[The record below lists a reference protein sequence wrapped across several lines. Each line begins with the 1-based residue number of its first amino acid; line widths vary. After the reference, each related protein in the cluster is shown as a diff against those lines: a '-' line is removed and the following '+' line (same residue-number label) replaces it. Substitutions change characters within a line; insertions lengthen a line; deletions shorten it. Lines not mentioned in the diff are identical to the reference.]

1 LRVLDP
7 GLLNLVLRYFTA
19 LFAALLALGAW
30 RIPGAWLPRGGALL
44 LALGLALLLTCAPRL
59 QAPPRWH
66 LAAALAAGFLV
77 FSLEVVAIHAIGLQA
92 QRQPASLILVLGAK
106 VYPDGT
112 PSEALAERV
121 ATGVNLYRRGL
132 SPLLF
137 VSGGVGQEGQDEALV
152 MKRLAMA
159 QGVPARAI
167 VVDSAGNNTEA
178 SLRNV
183 RRHLDAHGR
192 GKVLVVSHYHHLPRV
207 KLLGA
212 FHGVECATVPAE
224 EGETLLA
231 GTPFYVL
238 REAAGLAY
246 YLLRG

>member
-1 LRVLDP
+1 MT
-7 GLLNLVLRYFTA
+7 LVLRYLAA
-19 LFAALLALGAW
+19 LFAALLGLGAW
-30 RIPGAWLPRGGALL
+30 RIPGVWLPRAGALL
-44 LALGLALLLTCAPRL
+44 LALGLVFWLTRAPRPR
-59 QAPPRWH
+59 APPLWH
-66 LAAALAAGFLV
+66 LAAALAAGSLV
-77 FSLEVVAIHAIGLQA
+77 VSLEVTAIHAIGLRA
-92 QRQPASLILVLGAK
+92 QRQPAALILVLGAK
-106 VYPDGT
+106 VHPDGT

-121 ATGVNLYRRGL
+121 ATGVNLYRMGL

-137 VSGGVGQEGQDEALV
+137 VSGGVGQEGQDEAVV

-167 VVDSAGNNTEA
+167 VVDSVGNNTEA

-183 RRHLDAHGR
+183 RRHLDAHGG

-212 FHGVECATVPAE
+212 FHGVECATVPAD
-224 EGETLLA
+224 EGDTLLA